1 MFYVWNISFPYNILK
16 RENIYTCINDNV
28 SGRTEIATAWPIL
41 QFADSPL
48 HLTLWAEERIASKI
62 PLSRRRKRLSFLNC
76 IYTCTEHK
84 TGTFYRRGGGCPLF
98 STQPSYSFPLNLTTF
113 CFYIHIYMNHTI
125 MRGLHVVSNKIHV
138 NDHTIQELWLIFG
151 DKLSDALSRAVL
163 RVFPG
168 IEGPWN
174 ARPSPPEF
182 LKRSA

>member
-1 MFYVWNISFPYNILK
+1 
-16 RENIYTCINDNV
+16 
-28 SGRTEIATAWPIL
+28 
-41 QFADSPL
+41 
-48 HLTLWAEERIASKI
+48 
-62 PLSRRRKRLSFLNC
+62 
-76 IYTCTEHK
+76 
-84 TGTFYRRGGGCPLF
+84 
-98 STQPSYSFPLNLTTF
+98 
-113 CFYIHIYMNHTI
+113 MNHTI

>member
-84 TGTFYRRGGGCPLF
+84 TGTFYRRGGGVSTVFDIALLLLSLKFNNILF
-98 STQPSYSFPLNLTTF
+98 LHT
-113 CFYIHIYMNHTI
+113 YIHEPHNH
-125 MRGLHVVSNKIHV
+125 
-138 NDHTIQELWLIFG
+138 E
-151 DKLSDALSRAVL
+151 
-163 RVFPG
+163 G
-168 IEGPWN
+168 I
-174 ARPSPPEF
+174 ACSF
-182 LKRSA
+182 Q